1 VPDQLASLSA
11 PQRRLLDEWLPGFR
25 VVSDHSWG
33 LVENVVTLV
42 EVGAQRF
49 IVKADGASNHHIPRE
64 LDAHERWLTP
74 WVAAGRAPRLVAG
87 DRTAKILVTH
97 YLPGHLVLGSRA
109 QQVPDT
115 FQQAGE
121 LLAEL
126 HAQSGPVHSGYEA
139 DQNAKALG
147 NLDKPHRIQPQV
159 ETRLREIV
167 QSWPEESVSLVPT
180 HGDWQPRNWLVHKG
194 RISIID
200 FGRAALR
207 PALSDWL
214 RLEARDFRYDP
225 AREAAFVEGYGAD
238 PRNSPLWFREQLRE
252 AINTAVWA
260 YTVGDEPF
268 EPAGHAMIE
277 RLIREV
283 R

>member
-1 VPDQLASLSA
+1 V
-11 PQRRLLDEWLPGFR
+11 
-25 VVSDHSWG
+25 
-33 LVENVVTLV
+33 
-42 EVGAQRF
+42 
-49 IVKADGASNHHIPRE
+49 
-64 LDAHERWLTP
+64 HE
-74 WVAAGRAPRLVAG
+74 
-87 DRTAKILVTH
+87 
-97 YLPGHLVLGSRA
+97 
-109 QQVPDT
+109 
-115 FQQAGE
+115 
-121 LLAEL
+121 
-126 HAQSGPVHSGYEA
+126 
-139 DQNAKALG
+139 
-147 NLDKPHRIQPQV
+147 
-159 ETRLREIV
+159 
-167 QSWPEESVSLVPT
+167 
-180 HGDWQPRNWLVHKG
+180 G

-225 AREAAFVEGYGAD
+225 AREVAFVEGYGAD

-268 EPAGHAMIE
+268 ESAGHAMIE